1 VANNEDK
8 NSYYAGNQ
16 SPEREGF
23 GDDMGTRVGRPDQ
36 ARRAPLGD
44 TEEHAGPSTN
54 TSAND
59 LEGSIL
65 EGSDSRHDTGAGHH
79 GQSTGAGAEGAQGI
93 HDVKAQRGTL
103 DHEQREQAGME
114 GSEPLEGR
122 GSEHKPSYGGEGGAP
137 RTSSDQREN
146 RDYDGSGEGK
156 AK

>member
-1 VANNEDK
+1 MATNEDK

-16 SPEREGF
+16 SESREGF

-44 TEEHAGPSTN
+44 TGQHAGPSTDA
-54 TSAND
+54 SESD

-65 EGSDSRHDTGAGHH
+65 DGSDTQRGSDEGV
-79 GQSTGAGAEGAQGI
+79 STGMGAEGAQGI
-93 HDVKAQRGTL
+93 HDVKEQRGTL
-103 DHEQREQAGME
+103 DEEQREQAGMS

-122 GSEHKPSYGGEGGAP
+122 GSEHKGSYGGEGGAP

-146 RDYDGSGEGK
+146 RDYDGSGK
-156 AK
+156 QK